1 MPQNR
6 VHICSGNNGRKRGRE
21 RGKEREREIEEFRSA
36 SLVTLTG
43 NSGSVFVVNS
53 GSADIWGAVT
63 EL

>member
-53 GSADIWGAVT
+53 GSADI
-63 EL
+63 